1 MYLPQF
7 LFFCQV
13 LSLSSCF
20 LSHSPPCDR
29 NHFWSPLISSNRR
42 RMFWWT
48 ASGKSFFAACLKR
61 FQRFLSKW
69 FGWAI
74 IQKKTRWNSLCPWW
88 ALIDILESEL
98 VWLGNN
104 SEEDKVNSLWPCWAL
119 IDIVESELN
128 LPRPV
133 RIFQII
139 GHTISDAFI
148 VRESMICM
156 LTIVNVDIS

>member
-1 MYLPQF
+1 MENVYLPQF

-48 ASGKSFFAACLKR
+48 ASGKSLFAACLKR

-69 FGWAI
+69 FGWTI
-74 IQKKTRWNSLCPWW
+74 IQKKTRWNSLWPWW

-104 SEEDKVNSLWPCWAL
+104 SEEDTVKFIMTMMSFDSHHRKWVAL
-119 IDIVESELN
+119 TTASTDIPNHWS
-128 LPRPV
+128 
-133 RIFQII
+133 
-139 GHTISDAFI
+139 H
-148 VRESMICM
+148 
-156 LTIVNVDIS
+156 DI

>member
-1 MYLPQF
+1 MENVYLPQF

-29 NHFWSPLISSNRR
+29 NHFWSPLMSSNRR

-69 FGWAI
+69 FGWTI
-74 IQKKTRWNSLCPWW
+74 IQKKTRWNSLWPWW

-104 SEEDKVNSLWPCWAL
+104 SEEDKVKFIMTMMSFDWHHRKWVAL
-119 IDIVESELN
+119 TTASTDIPNHWS
-128 LPRPV
+128 
-133 RIFQII
+133 
-139 GHTISDAFI
+139 H
-148 VRESMICM
+148 
-156 LTIVNVDIS
+156 DI